1 MSGRLFRVYRR
12 TGFKLLYVTEEDRLW
27 RLWGY
32 LYPNHRIKTRF
43 YRENAQKPAMST
55 WRSSTL
61 VKDNRYLFF
70 SRHYRIPKHFELRTT
85 IKSS

>member
-27 RLWGY
+27 RLRGY

-43 YRENAQKPAMST
+43 YREKSQKPAMSS

-70 SRHYRIPKHFELRTT
+70 RDITESQNI
-85 IKSS
+85 SN